1 MTNSASFDE
10 LLERTEEHLKPI
22 LVGLRK
28 LILAQDPEACEVVRL
43 GDRAAS
49 YGIGPKRMSEAYV
62 YILPYTNWV
71 NLGFYHGV
79 KFLKYSQLLQGKG
92 KRLRHIKIRA
102 IEELQEEELKKLL
115 NKAIA
120 ERKGALKL

>member
-1 MTNSASFDE
+1 
-10 LLERTEEHLKPI
+10 
-22 LVGLRK
+22 
-28 LILAQDPEACEVVRL
+28 
-43 GDRAAS
+43 
-49 YGIGPKRMSEAYV
+49 MSEAYV
-62 YILPYTNWV
+62 YISPYTNWV

-79 KFLKYSQLLQGKG
+79 KFLEHSQLLEGKG

-120 ERKGALKL
+120 ERKGALKH